1 MIHATSRSLEKPPK
15 AVGEGMGVAVNVTL
29 AVGVRVGEDVGT
41 GVVLAGRV
49 VVAGREGV
57 RVKVTEGGGK
67 VPAAGEVFWGLQAVM
82 REIPRNVLTVN
93 IPKLAI
99 LLVTL

>member
-1 MIHATSRSLEKPPK
+1 
-15 AVGEGMGVAVNVTL
+15 MGVAVSVTL
-29 AVGVRVGEDVGT
+29 AVGVRVGEDVGEGGALEV
-41 GVVLAGRV
+41 GVA
-49 VVAGREGV
+49 VARWEGV